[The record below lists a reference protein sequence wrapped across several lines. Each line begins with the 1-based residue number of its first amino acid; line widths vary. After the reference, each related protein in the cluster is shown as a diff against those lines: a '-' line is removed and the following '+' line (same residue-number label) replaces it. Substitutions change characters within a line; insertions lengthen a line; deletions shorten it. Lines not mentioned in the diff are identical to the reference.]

1 MFIFV
6 ICKNIDKKMRIL
18 LCSRVYLVKLL
29 FYNKCISTCGVF
41 FNFGGKLYF
50 LIISLYARML
60 VCLLSAIHL
69 LVIRGWMGGKFST
82 T

>member
-29 FYNKCISTCGVF
+29 FYNKCISTCVAG
-41 FNFGGKLYF
+41 
-50 LIISLYARML
+50 II
-60 VCLLSAIHL
+60 
-69 LVIRGWMGGKFST
+69 
-82 T
+82 